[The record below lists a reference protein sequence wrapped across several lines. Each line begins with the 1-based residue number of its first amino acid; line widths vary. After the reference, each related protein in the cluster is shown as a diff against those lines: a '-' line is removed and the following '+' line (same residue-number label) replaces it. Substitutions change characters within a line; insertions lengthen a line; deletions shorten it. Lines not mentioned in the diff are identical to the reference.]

1 METDAGRA
9 NSERPTPSRS
19 DPRRPK
25 WLVRVV
31 HALVP
36 PDLGSPNELIDV
48 LLETHGS
55 ISQAVLRIPGAIA
68 APALGR
74 ARDAFYWKMAVAQT
88 AILFLPFVDM
98 LSLPLALN
106 LGLVLTV
113 LIIREGYIRRNDRQ
127 DCEAITTFMT
137 PALIIAFNAV
147 VGLLSPGLMVA
158 ETAIMTRAF
167 KLAVPI
173 ALCRYLFRKDPSP
186 GHPHKDLLRLGSR
199 TWLFNGVW
207 IAGALT
213 IITTNAQAV
222 PAILPLQE
230 FLTSFFTVKAF
241 TLGMRLQLNPLE
253 GISRHQ
259 RIVVTLNRDPHIDDL
274 RRWRYYLLT
283 GADWF
288 SGFSAQALLE
298 TMFFALVPLPLLIG
312 LGELYVGHP
321 GAAEISAPQM
331 AVNGAGWVALL
342 LTWVQLKKLNRQTA
356 AAFDQRI
363 RELRAR
369 DRR

>member
-1 METDAGRA
+1 M
-9 NSERPTPSRS
+9 
-19 DPRRPK
+19 
-25 WLVRVV
+25 RVV
-31 HALVP
+31 QALVP
-36 PDLGSPNELIDV
+36 PGPGSPNELIDV

-74 ARDAFYWKMAVAQT
+74 ARDAFYWKMAVTQT
-88 AILFLPFVDM
+88 AILLLPFVDI

-106 LGLVLTV
+106 LGLVLAV
-113 LIIREGYIRRNDRQ
+113 
-127 DCEAITTFMT
+127 
-137 PALIIAFNAV
+137 LIIAFNAV
-147 VGLLSPGLMVA
+147 VGLLSPGLMVG

-173 ALCRYLFRKDPSP
+173 ALCRYLLGKDPSP
-186 GHPHKDLLRLGSR
+186 GHPHKDLLLLGSR
-199 TWLFNGVW
+199 TWLINGVW

-213 IITTNAQAV
+213 IVATNVQAV
-222 PAILPLQE
+222 PPILSLQA
-230 FLTSFFTVKAF
+230 FLTSFLTIHVF
-241 TLGMRLQLNPLE
+241 TLGVRLQLNPLE

-259 RIVVTLNRDPHIDDL
+259 RIAVTLNRDPYIGDL
-274 RRWRYYLLT
+274 RRRRYYLLT
-283 GADWF
+283 GADWL

-298 TMFFALVPLPLLIG
+298 MMFFILLSLPLLIG
-312 LGELYVGHP
+312 LAELYAGHP

-356 AAFDQRI
+356 AVFDQRI
-363 RELRAR
+363 RELHTA
-369 DRR
+369 DRI

>member
-9 NSERPTPSRS
+9 NSEGPRPGET
-19 DPRRPK
+19 DPKPPK

-68 APALGR
+68 
-74 ARDAFYWKMAVAQT
+74 
-88 AILFLPFVDM
+88 
-98 LSLPLALN
+98 
-106 LGLVLTV
+106 
-113 LIIREGYIRRNDRQ
+113 
-127 DCEAITTFMT
+127 
-137 PALIIAFNAV
+137 
-147 VGLLSPGLMVA
+147 
-158 ETAIMTRAF
+158 
-167 KLAVPI
+167 
-173 ALCRYLFRKDPSP
+173 
-186 GHPHKDLLRLGSR
+186 
-199 TWLFNGVW
+199 
-207 IAGALT
+207 GALT

-222 PAILPLQE
+222 PPILPLQE
-230 FLTSFFTVKAF
+230 FVTSFFTVKAF

-274 RRWRYYLLT
+274 RRRRYYLLT

-356 AAFDQRI
+356 AAVDQRI